1 MAFNY
6 SPKIV
11 TDGLVMYLDAAN
23 RYSYPGSGT
32 TWSDISRGGNNGVL
46 VNGPTYSSANGGSI
60 VFDGV
65 DDYGTLSNS
74 TIYKPQFPLTISCT
88 FNVSNVSNYGI
99 FIRTDNTN
107 TNHWGVSVAVGS
119 TYSLSV
125 TYGNGTANAASGR
138 RTYSTVSNVIV
149 QNQWYNFT
157 IVLPDNLT
165 CNGYLNG
172 SSISIPYLSGD
183 TTTLAYSSVGAT
195 IGYRSDAT
203 NYYYNGKLSQIQI
216 YNRALSSQEVLQNY
230 NATKTR
236 FGLI

>member
-1 MAFNY
+1 MSAIGGPAAIT
-6 SPKIV
+6 S
-11 TDGLVMYLDAAN
+11 GLVLDLDAGN
-23 RYSYPGSGT
+23 VKSYPGSGT
-32 TWSDISRGGNNGVL
+32 TWFDKSGNASNGTL
-46 VNGPTYSSANGGSI
+46 TNGPTFNTGSLGSI
-60 VFDGV
+60 VFDGTN
-65 DDYGTLSNS
+65 DYGTLPNS

-107 TNHWGVSVAVGS
+107 TNHWGVSVSVGS
-119 TYSLSV
+119 DYSLGV

-138 RTYSTVSNVIV
+138 RSYSTVSNVIV
-149 QNQWYNFT
+149 QNRWYNFT

-183 TTTLAYSSVGAT
+183 ITTLAYGSVGAT

-203 NYYYNGKLSQIQI
+203 NYYYNGRLSQIQI
-216 YNRALSSQEVLQNY
+216 YNRALSASEVYQNF
-230 NATKTR
+230 NAKRAR
-236 FGLI
+236 FGI